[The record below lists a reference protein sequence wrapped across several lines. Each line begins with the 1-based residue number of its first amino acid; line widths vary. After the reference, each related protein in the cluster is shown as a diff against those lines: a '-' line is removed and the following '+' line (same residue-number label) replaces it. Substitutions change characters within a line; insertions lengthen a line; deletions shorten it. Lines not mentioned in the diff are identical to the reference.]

1 LGVFCAGRTVSVNSL
16 TSSFMCAH
24 RPAGTD
30 MLRRFQKTRET
41 YELAFHLVDIL
52 EEAMVTVLMRLFL
65 AGVVVDTAASNA
77 RVLLETKFWL

>member
-1 LGVFCAGRTVSVNSL
+1 
-16 TSSFMCAH
+16 
-24 RPAGTD
+24 